1 MHNLTRPDR
10 RLAALACRLFASLAC
25 AAGLLMAPTHV
36 RGESLLEA
44 YKLALVNDP
53 KYAAAKAESLANGMV
68 LEQARAGFRP
78 TVTVGVERTETRQR
92 ILRSQNPIFGAGV
105 TDFPTSSDTLT
116 ITQPIFRKDVIE
128 RLAQAKAVARQA
140 NYTLLAAE
148 QDLQL
153 RTTANYL
160 VVLAANDSLELA
172 RAEREAVGKALDLA
186 REQLKMGLGTVTN
199 RHDAAARFAVAQAR
213 EIEAQNR
220 LSDAKQG
227 LREVTGRVIDKLQ
240 VLRDDFP
247 LETPVPA
254 DVERWVELAF
264 EQNLALR
271 ARREAVEVAQ
281 QEIRRQQAGHWPTF
295 NLVLNHNRRDSGS
308 TLFGGGSEVQTTDL
322 SLRMA
327 VPLYEGGLTSAVT
340 EEAVYRHEKAM
351 QELKQEH
358 SAVERAA
365 RGAYNGT
372 LSGARLVHALKQS
385 VESQE
390 GALVAKQEG
399 YRSGLFTL
407 LPALDAQRDL
417 YLAKRDYAQS
427 RYDYLFNRLKLKQ
440 AAGTLS
446 EADLLVLSAALR

>member
-1 MHNLTRPDR
+1 MDNPTRPDR
-10 RLAALACRLFASLAC
+10 RLAAPGGHLVIALVCT
-25 AAGLLMAPTHV
+25 AGLLMAATPV
-36 RGESLLEA
+36 RAESLLDA
-44 YKLALVNDP
+44 YKLALLNDP
-53 KYAAAKAESLANGMV
+53 KYGAAKAESRANGTI

-78 TVTVGVERTETRQR
+78 TVAIGVERTETRQR
-92 ILRSQNPIFGAGV
+92 ILKSQNPIFGAGV
-105 TDFPTSSDTLT
+105 TNFPTNSDTLT

-160 VVLAANDSLELA
+160 VVLAAKDSLDLA
-172 RAEREAVGKALDLA
+172 KAEREAVGKALDLA
-186 REQLKMGLGTVTN
+186 REQLTMGLGTITN
-199 RHDAAARFAVAQAR
+199 QHDAAARFAVAQAR

-220 LSDAKQG
+220 LRDAQQG
-227 LREVTGRVIDKLQ
+227 LREITGHVIESLQ
-240 VLRDDFP
+240 VLLDDFP

-281 QEIRRQQAGHWPTF
+281 QEIKRQQAGHWPTF

-322 SLRMA
+322 SLRIA

-340 EEAVYRHEKAM
+340 QEAVYRHEKVM
-351 QELKQEH
+351 EELKQEH
-358 SAVERAA
+358 RAVERAT
-365 RGAYNGT
+365 RGSYNGT
-372 LSGARLVHALKQS
+372 LSGASLVRALKRS

-399 YRSGLFTL
+399 YRAGLYSL

-417 YLAKRDYAQS
+417 FLAKRDYAQS

-446 EADLLVLSAALR
+446 EADLLILSAALR